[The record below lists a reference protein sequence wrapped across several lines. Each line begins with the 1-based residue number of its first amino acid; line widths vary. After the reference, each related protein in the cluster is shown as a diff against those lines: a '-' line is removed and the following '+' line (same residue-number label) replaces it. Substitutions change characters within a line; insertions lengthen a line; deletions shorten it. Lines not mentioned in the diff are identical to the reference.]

1 MSGEW
6 LRHAL
11 LDAHP
16 HGFGTRGCEP
26 PPSLQRVVQV
36 HGRRV
41 VRVTAAGDAPL
52 GEADALVCDVPGV
65 AIGIVTADCLPVLVA
80 TPSGA
85 VAAAHAGWRGLAAG
99 VLHAAVEALD
109 AIAPDVDRAVAVIGP
124 HIGACCYEVDAPVVR
139 ALADRFGD
147 TLDAALAPARPS
159 HFDLDLAA
167 LAAVDLE
174 RAGIPARGIAALS
187 NACTACDRERL
198 HSYRR
203 DGPRAGRLVHYI
215 AAIEEGVR
223 PRNGS

>member
-147 TLDAALAPARPS
+147 TLDAALAPA
-159 HFDLDLAA
+159 
-167 LAAVDLE
+167 E